1 MEALLVRE
9 GNNHTYRS
17 PVLTVSP
24 STNQVATISTLEVDG
39 FSSTVLFGNQVLKG
53 YK

>member
-9 GNNHTYRS
+9 ENNHTYRS
-17 PVLTVSP
+17 LTLTVSP
-24 STNQVATISTLEVDG
+24 STNQAATISTLQVDG
-39 FSSTVLFGNQVLKG
+39 FSSTISFGNQIQKG

>member
-17 PVLTVSP
+17 PTLIISP
-24 STNQVATISTLEVDG
+24 RKNQAATILTLELDG
-39 FSSTVLFGNQVLKG
+39 FSSTVSFGNQIQKG

>member
-1 MEALLVRE
+1 MKTLLIRE

-17 PVLTVSP
+17 PTLTVS
-24 STNQVATISTLEVDG
+24 SRKDQIATISTLQVDG
-39 FSSTVLFGNQVLKG
+39 FSTTISLGNQVQKG

>member
-17 PVLTVSP
+17 PTLTVSP
-24 STNQVATISTLEVDG
+24 STNQAATISTLQVDG
-39 FSSTVLFGNQVLKG
+39 FSSIVLFGNQIQKG

>member
-17 PVLTVSP
+17 PTFTISP
-24 STNQVATISTLEVDG
+24 ITNQTTTILILQMDG
-39 FSSTVLFGNQVLKG
+39 FSTTILFGNQVQKG

>member
-17 PVLTVSP
+17 STLTISP
-24 STNQVATISTLEVDG
+24 SINQATTISALQMDG
-39 FSSTVLFGNQVLKG
+39 FSSTFSFGNKIQKG